1 MLILSI
7 LNALR
12 RFHNVNF
19 CQGYGM
25 TETSPVVLFTPITN
39 KRYASTGFL
48 TSNTEAK
55 IVALDADNKNETIH
69 GLGPNQTGE
78 LCVRGPQ
85 VMKGYL
91 NNEKATEETFYPG
104 NWLRTGDVAHYDDD
118 GYFYITDRI
127 KELIKVKGFQVPPAE
142 LEAILRHHPQILD
155 AAVFGVPHEINGEA
169 PRALV
174 VLRPNVEISVED
186 IYQYVAERVAHYKK
200 LDGGILFVKEIP
212 KNPTGKILRRIL
224 KEEYSS

>member
-1 MLILSI
+1 MK
-7 LNALR
+7 
-12 RFHNVNF
+12 F

-25 TETSPVVLFTPITN
+25 TETSPVVLFTPLTN

-55 IVALDADNKNETIH
+55 IVALDGEENLY

-91 NNEKATEETFYPG
+91 NNPQATDDTFYPG

-118 GYFYITDRI
+118 GYFYITDRV

-142 LEAILRHHPQILD
+142 LEAILRHHPDILD
-155 AAVFGVPHEINGEA
+155 AAVFGISHEINGEV

-174 VLRPNVEISVED
+174 VLRPNCESGRRAEED

-200 LDGGILFVKEIP
+200 LDGGIIFVKEIP
-212 KNPTGKILRRIL
+212 KNPTGKILRRVL
-224 KEEYSS
+224 KREYSS